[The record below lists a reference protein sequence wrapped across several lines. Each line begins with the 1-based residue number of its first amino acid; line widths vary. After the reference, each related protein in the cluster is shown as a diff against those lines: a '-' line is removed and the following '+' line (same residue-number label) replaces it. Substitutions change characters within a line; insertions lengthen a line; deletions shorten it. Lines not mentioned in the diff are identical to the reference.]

1 MFNRFRALVL
11 TALALCAT
19 TPAWCWG
26 RAGHRIVAMIAEQ
39 RLSPEARARVA
50 ALLFNGEFTMADISA
65 CPDALRAAEKGNLK
79 PEEEYC
85 VRVAGSVPKDSGPWH
100 YIDIPIPTPAAASLE
115 AFCPNGA
122 CVVDKLNAFTNVLRD
137 SADEGERRA
146 ALMYVI
152 HFVGDIFQPLHCVER
167 QCDQGGNLEHVNF
180 YLKNEERADHRLH
193 AVWDSDLVDKAML
206 DSKIHGDGRY
216 ANELLR
222 SLKRQDAETWA
233 GEPFDQVAWDG
244 YRLAEHYVY
253 RGIPVEKFCG
263 ITEKPEHPR
272 VTNLSYSYEREGAR
286 IVREQLLKA
295 GVRLA
300 ALIESNLTQ

>member
-1 MFNRFRALVL
+1 MFKGFRALVFAAFL
-11 TALALCAT
+11 LCTT

-50 ALLFNGEFTMADISA
+50 ALLFNGKYTMADVSA

-85 VRVAGSVPKDSGPWH
+85 VQVAGSVPTDSGPWH
-100 YIDIPIPTPAAASLE
+100 YIDIPIPTAEGTSLA
-115 AFCPNGA
+115 AFCPNGN
-122 CVVDKLNAFTNVLRD
+122 CVVDKLNAFTDTLRD

-146 ALMYVI
+146 ALMYIV
-152 HFVGDIFQPLHCVER
+152 HFVGDINQPLHCVER
-167 QCDQGGNLEHVNF
+167 ECDQGGNLEHVNF
-180 YLKNEERADHRLH
+180 YLRNEERADHRLH
-193 AVWDSDLVDKAML
+193 AVWDSDLVDKAMA
-206 DSKIHGDGRY
+206 DSKIRDDRRY
-216 ANELLR
+216 ATELLR
-222 SLKRQDAETWA
+222 SLKQRVAETWA

-244 YRLAEHYVY
+244 YRLAERHVY
-253 RGIPVEKFCG
+253 RGIPVQKFCG
-263 ITEKPEHPR
+263 ITDKPEHPR
-272 VTNLSYSYEREGAR
+272 VTDLSYSYEKDGAR

-300 ALIESNLTQ
+300 ALIESSLKQ